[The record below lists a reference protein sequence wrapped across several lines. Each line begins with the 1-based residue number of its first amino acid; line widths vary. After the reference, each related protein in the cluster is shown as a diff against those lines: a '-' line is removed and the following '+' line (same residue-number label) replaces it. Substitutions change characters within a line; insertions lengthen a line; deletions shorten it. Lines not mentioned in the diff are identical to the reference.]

1 VPVTSC
7 SCGENNAIQVLTE
20 PATGNFFQ
28 EFAMRFTNQVAL
40 VTGGGGEIG
49 RATAWRLAREGA
61 AVVIVDLDQALAEEA
76 AAVIND
82 AGGQAL
88 ALQAD
93 VAQRA
98 QVEAL
103 TEAAL
108 ARFGQLNVLCNIAGI
123 APSAPFL
130 ETTDEAWH
138 KTLAVNLT
146 GVYLCSQVVARQLV
160 KQGKGGAI
168 VNMASTNGLV
178 GEVGL
183 APYNASKFGVVG
195 LTMTLALELAPYG
208 IRVNAAAP
216 GMIATKLS
224 RAVLDADPVLGQAYL
239 RDKIPMA
246 RFGTPDE
253 VAAVVAFLAS
263 EDASFVT
270 GHALVV
276 DGGQLTF

>member
-1 VPVTSC
+1 
-7 SCGENNAIQVLTE
+7 
-20 PATGNFFQ
+20 
-28 EFAMRFTNQVAL
+28 MRFADKVAI

-49 RATAWRLAREGA
+49 RATALRLAREGA
-61 AVVIVDLDQALAEEA
+61 AVAVVDLDRNLAE
-76 AAVIND
+76 AVANEITSG
-82 AGGQAL
+82 GGQAS
-88 ALQAD
+88 AHRTD
-93 VAQRA
+93 VAHRDQIEA
-98 QVEAL
+98 MTAAVVE
-103 TEAAL
+103 
-108 ARFGQLNVLCNIAGI
+108 RYGRIDVLCNIAGI
-123 APSAPFL
+123 GPPAPFL
-130 ETTDEAWH
+130 ETTDENWQA
-138 KTLAVNLT
+138 TIDVNLK
-146 GVYLCSQVVARQLV
+146 GVFLCSQVVARCMV
-160 KQGKGGAI
+160 KQGVKGAI

-183 APYNASKFGVVG
+183 VAYNASKFGVVG
-195 LTMTLALELAPYG
+195 LTMTAAIELAPHG

-224 RAVLDADPVLGQAYL
+224 RAVLDADPELAKSYL

-263 EDASFVT
+263 EDAAFVT

>member
-1 VPVTSC
+1 
-7 SCGENNAIQVLTE
+7 
-20 PATGNFFQ
+20 
-28 EFAMRFTNQVAL
+28 MRFANQVAI

-49 RATAWRLAREGA
+49 RAIALRLAREGA
-61 AVVIVDLDQALAEEA
+61 AVAVADIHQQNVEE
-76 AAVIND
+76 VTTEIINNN
-82 AGGQAL
+82 GQAL
-88 ALQAD
+88 ALHTD
-93 VAQRA
+93 VASRTE
-98 QVEAL
+98 VEAMVNA
-103 TEAAL
+103 TRT
-108 ARFGQLNVLCNIAGI
+108 RFGRVDVCCNIAGI
-123 APSAPFL
+123 GLHAPLL
-130 ETTDEAWH
+130 ETNDETWDR
-138 KTLAVNLT
+138 TMDINLK
-146 GVYLCSQVVARQLV
+146 GVFYCTQIAARAMIA
-160 KQGKGGAI
+160 QGIKGSI

-183 APYNASKFGVVG
+183 VAYNASKFGVVG
-195 LTMTLALELAPYG
+195 LTMTAAIELAPYG

-224 RAVLDADPVLGQAYL
+224 REVLEKDPQLAASYF
-239 RDKIPMA
+239 RDKIPLA

>member
-1 VPVTSC
+1 
-7 SCGENNAIQVLTE
+7 
-20 PATGNFFQ
+20 
-28 EFAMRFTNQVAL
+28 MRFAHQVAI

-49 RATAWRLAREGA
+49 RATALRLAREGA
-61 AVVIVDLDQALAEEA
+61 AVAVVDCNVTQAEKVAAEIV
-76 AAVIND
+76 N
-82 AGGQAL
+82 AGGQAF
-88 ALQAD
+88 AHQTD

-98 QVEAL
+98 EVETML
-103 TEAAL
+103 AAVL
-108 ARFGQLNVLCNIAGI
+108 ARYERVNVLCNIAGI

-130 ETTDEAWH
+130 ETTDEAWQT
-138 KTLAVNLT
+138 TLDVNLT
-146 GVYLCSQVVARQLV
+146 GVFLCSQVVARQMV
-160 KQGKGGAI
+160 KQGVGGAI

-183 APYNASKFGVVG
+183 TPYNSSKFGVVG
-195 LTMTLALELAPYG
+195 MTMTLAIELAPYN

-224 RAVLDADPVLGQAYL
+224 RAVLDADPALGQAYL

-246 RFGTPDE
+246 RFGTADE

>member
-1 VPVTSC
+1 
-7 SCGENNAIQVLTE
+7 
-20 PATGNFFQ
+20 
-28 EFAMRFTNQVAL
+28 MRFTGKAAI

-49 RATAWRLAREGA
+49 GATALRLAREGA
-61 AVVIVDLDQALAEEA
+61 SVAVVDLDAAAA
-76 AAVIND
+76 AAVAAEITRL
-82 AGGQAL
+82 GGETFSMRV
-88 ALQAD
+88 D
-93 VAQRA
+93 VADRGE
-98 QVEAL
+98 VEAM
-103 TEAAL
+103 AA
-108 ARFGQLNVLCNIAGI
+108 AAVDRFGRIDVLCNIAGI
-123 APSAPFL
+123 GRSAPFL
-130 ETTDEAWH
+130 ETSDENWQA
-138 KTLAVNLT
+138 TIDVNLK
-146 GVYLCSQVVARQLV
+146 GVFLCSQIVARRMV
-160 KQGKGGAI
+160 AQGGGAI

-195 LTMTLALELAPYG
+195 LTMTAAIELAPYG

-224 RAVLDADPVLGQAYL
+224 RAVLDADPELARSYL

-263 EDASFVT
+263 DDAAFVT